1 MNPQLT
7 SFIFPA
13 FVSEYLGNEIEIAR
27 NLSEDFDEFLNI
39 TKSKYFPEFR
49 NFSLIDKQFLENEL
63 FSQVSSYIF
72 GCAIASGLKNKGLVP
87 AMVAGNSMGLYAA
100 LYATGVVSFDD
111 GLRLLTKASEFIRTE
126 TEGQNMG
133 MAAIVG
139 LELNDVE
146 NIINK
151 TDSKISIANKNGK
164 YSFLISGEKNS
175 IDLAL
180 GLAKKEGALFTSTV
194 LVDSPYHSIFLKKAA
209 LNFGNFI
216 DQDISLKDS
225 MYPIISSVDQQEL
238 RTSIEIREELV
249 KNIYK
254 PINWYDSMVNMI
266 SNGTNC
272 FVECGAGN
280 SLTKLARFIDS
291 DFKVY
296 PINKINKLLGKT

>member
-1 MNPQLT
+1 MDPQLT

-27 NLSEDFDEFLNI
+27 NLSGDFDVFLNI
-39 TKSKYFPEFR
+39 TKSNYFPEFR
-49 NFSLIDKQFLENEL
+49 NFSLDDKQFLENEL

-72 GCAIASGLKNKGLVP
+72 GCAIASGLKKKGLVP

-111 GLRLLTKASEFIRTE
+111 GLLLLIKASEFIKKE
-126 TEGQNMG
+126 TEGRNMG

-139 LELNDVE
+139 LELNDVKA
-146 NIINK
+146 IVNK

-175 IDLAL
+175 IELAL

-194 LVDSPYHSIFLKKAA
+194 LVNSPYHSDFLKKAA
-209 LNFGNFI
+209 FNFGNYI
-216 DQDISLKDS
+216 DQNITLKDLTYS
-225 MYPIISSVDQQEL
+225 IVSSVDQQEL
-238 RTSIEIREELV
+238 ISAAQIRDELV

-254 PINWYDSMVNMI
+254 PINWYASMVKMI
-266 SNGTNC
+266 NAGTNC

-280 SLTKLARFIDS
+280 SLTKLARFIDG
-291 DFKVY
+291 DFKIY
-296 PINKINKLLGKT
+296 PINKINKL

>member
-1 MNPQLT
+1 MDPQLT

-27 NLSEDFDEFLNI
+27 NLSGDFDVFLNI
-39 TKSKYFPEFR
+39 TKSNYFPEFR
-49 NFSLIDKQFLENEL
+49 NFSLDDKQFLENEL

-72 GCAIASGLKNKGLVP
+72 GCAIASGLKKKGLVP

-111 GLRLLTKASEFIRTE
+111 GLLLLIKASEFIKKE
-126 TEGQNMG
+126 TEGRNMG

-139 LELNDVE
+139 LELNDVKA
-146 NIINK
+146 IVNK

-175 IDLAL
+175 IELAL

-194 LVDSPYHSIFLKKAA
+194 LVNSPYHSDFLKKAA
-209 LNFGNFI
+209 FNFGNYI
-216 DQDISLKDS
+216 DQNITLKDLTYS
-225 MYPIISSVDQQEL
+225 IVSSVDQQEL
-238 RTSIEIREELV
+238 KSAAQIRDELV

-254 PINWYDSMVNMI
+254 PINWYASMVKMI
-266 SNGTNC
+266 NAGTNC

-280 SLTKLARFIDS
+280 SLTKLARFIDG
-291 DFKVY
+291 DFKIY
-296 PINKINKLLGKT
+296 PINKINKL

>member
-27 NLSEDFDEFLNI
+27 NLSGDFDEFLNI
-39 TKSKYFPEFR
+39 TKSKYFPEFS
-49 NFSLIDKQFLENEL
+49 NFSLADKQFLENEL

-72 GCAIASGLKNKGLVP
+72 GCAIASGLKKKGFIPDV
-87 AMVAGNSMGLYAA
+87 VAGNSMGLYAA
-100 LYATGVVSFDD
+100 LYASDVVNFDD
-111 GLRLLTKASEFIRTE
+111 GLLLLTKASEFIRTE

-180 GLAKKEGALFTSTV
+180 GFAKKEGALFTSTV
-194 LVDSPYHSIFLKKAA
+194 LVDSPYHSDFLKKAA
-209 LNFGNFI
+209 MNFGKYI
-216 DQDISLKDS
+216 DRNITLKEPK
-225 MYPIISSVDQQEL
+225 YPIISSVNQQEL
-238 RTSIEIREELV
+238 KSATQVGEELV
-249 KNIYK
+249 KNIYE
-254 PINWYDSMVNMI
+254 PINWYASMVKMI
-266 SNGTNC
+266 NAGTNC

-280 SLTKLARFIDS
+280 SLTKLARFIDG
-291 DFKVY
+291 DFKIY
-296 PINKINKLLGKT
+296 PINKINKLQF